1 MEMANK
7 GRKFAKGCAIAV
19 VVFAVVAEVALSCIS
34 LCARLHRSSGVK
46 ALWYQKLADCGVV
59 FAQYK
64 VAMMYQEG
72 VGVQKDPAK
81 AVEWLRKAARRD
93 HILAQNRLG
102 LAYEY
107 GFGVE
112 KNYGKAKWWYRKAAN
127 RGYARA

>member
-7 GRKFAKGCAIAV
+7 GRQFAKGCAIAV

-72 VGVQKDPAK
+72 SAEGSREGCGVASEGGE
-81 AVEWLRKAARRD
+81 A
-93 HILAQNRLG
+93 
-102 LAYEY
+102 
-107 GFGVE
+107 
-112 KNYGKAKWWYRKAAN
+112 
-127 RGYARA
+127 